1 MKKLKRSFPARLLGL
16 YFHHD
21 VPRTAAAL
29 TYYLIFSIFPL
40 AVFFSTLLGALELDA
55 VSIAEAMA
63 RFVPHEVVEFVE
75 SYINYVNQNINFS
88 LLSFAL
94 VFSIYFPMR
103 AVDTLMRAAR
113 RAYHLQRPEKP
124 LRYFVKKLI
133 YTLLFIFTIALS
145 LVLVVIGRK
154 AMAFLGQYI
163 PIPSVLL
170 ALWPWLRY
178 GIMALVMFFLLAAL
192 HVFARDSHNELKNI
206 FPGVVLSLAAW
217 LLVSA
222 AFSFY
227 VSNFANYSFLYG
239 SIGAIVVLLLWLYLS
254 SIVMV
259 MGAEFNALL
268 MDGKRKS

>member
-1 MKKLKRSFPARLLGL
+1 MERLRRSFPAQFLRC
-16 YFHHD
+16 YFYHD
-21 VPRTAAAL
+21 IPRTAAAL

-40 AVFFSTLLGALELDA
+40 TIFFSTLLGALELNA
-55 VSIAEAMA
+55 VSIAEAMS
-63 RFVPHEVVEFVE
+63 RFVPHDVVEFVE

-103 AVDTLMRAAR
+103 AADTLMRAAR
-113 RAYHLQRPEKP
+113 RAYHLQRPEKL
-124 LRYFVKKLI
+124 LRYLLKNLI

-145 LVLVVIGRK
+145 LFLVVISRK
-154 AMAFLGQYI
+154 AMAFFGQYI
-163 PIPSVLL
+163 PIPAALL

-178 GIMALVMFFLLAAL
+178 GIMALIMFFLLAAL
-192 HVFARDSHNELKNI
+192 HVFAQDNHRSLKSI
-206 FPGVVLSLAAW
+206 FPGVILSLAAW
-217 LLVSA
+217 LFVSA

-227 VSNFANYSFLYG
+227 VTNFSNYSLLYG

-254 SIVMV
+254 SIVMI

-268 MDGKRKS
+268 IDRKKKS